1 MTQHSTA
8 TELDAQPRAQG
19 AARLS
24 AKRVDGASRIDAL
37 AMSGSLKLLFPRP
50 AGPALEAVMV
60 NTAGGITGGDQF
72 TCDGEAGAGAAL
84 SLTTQAA
91 ERVYRAAGA
100 NPGRL
105 STKLSV
111 QAGASLAWLPQET
124 ILFDGAHLKRRLSVD
139 LAEDAR
145 FLMVEPLVFGRAAM
159 GESLHAAR
167 FDDRVEIRRAGQP
180 IWLDAV
186 QLDGDIAAQMG
197 RKALGDG
204 ARAMASLVYIAPD
217 AEALR
222 DPLRALLPETAGASL
237 IGENMLVARL
247 LAPDSYDLRR
257 ALVPAIK
264 LLNSNEIPKPWM
276 L

>member
-1 MTQHSTA
+1 MTLAMTSMETDH
-8 TELDAQPRAQG
+8 QPRALG
-19 AARLS
+19 AVRVS
-24 AKRVDGASRIDAL
+24 AKCLREASRIDAL
-37 AMSGSLKLLFPRP
+37 SMSGSFKLLFPSP
-50 AGPALEAVMV
+50 AGTALDAVLI

-72 TCDGEAGAGAAL
+72 TCEAEAGAGADL

-91 ERVYRAAGA
+91 ERVYRAVGA

-105 STKLSV
+105 STRLSA
-111 QAGASLAWLPQET
+111 QAGSRLAWLPQET

-159 GESLHAAR
+159 GEELHNAR

-186 QLDGDIAAQMG
+186 RLEGDLAVQMD
-197 RKALGDG
+197 RSALGRG
-204 ARAMASLVYIAPD
+204 ARAMASLVYAAPD

-222 DPLRALLPETAGASL
+222 DKLRALLPETAGASL
-237 IGENMLVARL
+237 VRPGLLCARF
-247 LAPDSYDLRR
+247 LAPDSYTLRR
-257 ALVPAIK
+257 SLVPALR
-264 LLNSNEIPKPWM
+264 LLNQDTIPKPWM

>member
-1 MTQHSTA
+1 MTQAMTTMEADH
-8 TELDAQPRAQG
+8 QPRALG
-19 AARLS
+19 AVRVS
-24 AKRVDGASRIDAL
+24 AKCVGTASRIDAL
-37 AMSGSLKLLFPRP
+37 SMSGSFKLLFPRP
-50 AGPALEAVMV
+50 AGTALDAVLI

-72 TCDGEAGAGAAL
+72 TCEAEAGAGAEL

-100 NPGRL
+100 TPGRL
-105 STKLSV
+105 STKLSA

-124 ILFDGAHLKRRLSVD
+124 ILFEGAHLKRRLSVD
-139 LAEDAR
+139 LAKDAR

-222 DPLRALLPETAGASL
+222 EPLRALLPETAGASL
-237 IGENMLVARL
+237 IGEDMLVARL